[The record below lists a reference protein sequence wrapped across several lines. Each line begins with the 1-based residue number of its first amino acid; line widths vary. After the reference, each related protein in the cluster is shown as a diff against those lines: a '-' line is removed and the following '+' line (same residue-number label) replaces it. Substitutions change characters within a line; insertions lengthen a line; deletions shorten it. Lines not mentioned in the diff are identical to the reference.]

1 MKMPTFLLL
10 LVPCFLTGPAPAQKP
25 KNIEVETT
33 LLGKNIHMLRTG
45 VGGNLAVCAGKDG
58 VVVVDS
64 EYTRFAGKVQ
74 AAIAALTDEPVK
86 YLINTHWHFDHVG
99 GNESFKKTG
108 SLIVAHENVR
118 KRMAVDQVIGVAGRK
133 VPAAPEAALPVFTF
147 TRAVTFHL
155 NGEEFCVVHIPG
167 AHTDGDSIVH
177 FRKANVLHT
186 GDIFFN
192 GGYPFIDITAGGSID
207 GMIAAVEAIV
217 KICDDRTRIIPGH
230 GPVATRADLEKYGSM
245 LRDFRAAISR
255 EIEAGKDL
263 EAILAARPT
272 AALDRQWG
280 RAFFPPRRFT
290 RIVYHSL
297 KKE

>member
-1 MKMPTFLLL
+1 MKTSTFLLL
-10 LVPCFLTGPAPAQKP
+10 IITCILIGPALAQKP
-25 KNIEVETT
+25 RVIEVKATP
-33 LLGKNIHMLRTG
+33 LGTNIHMLRTG
-45 VGGNLAVCAGKDG
+45 AGGNLAVCAGKDG

-64 EYTRFAGKVQ
+64 EYTRLAGKVK
-74 AAIAALTDEPVK
+74 AAIAALSDQPVK

-99 GNESFKKTG
+99 GNESFAKAG

-118 KRMAVDQVIGVAGRK
+118 KRMAVDQVIGLAGRK
-133 VPAAPEAALPVFTF
+133 VPASPKAALPVFTY
-147 TRAVTFHL
+147 TRAVTFHFS
-155 NGEEFCVVHIPG
+155 GEEIAVVHISG

-192 GGYPFIDITAGGSID
+192 GGYPFIDIKAGGSID
-207 GMIAAVEAIV
+207 GMIAAVGTVV
-217 KICDDRTRIIPGH
+217 KMCDDKTRIIPGH

-245 LRDFRAAISR
+245 LRDFRAVISG

-263 EAILAARPT
+263 EAILAARST

-297 KKE
+297 KKK